1 MEGGSLRLGCHHG
14 WVLMK
19 VLFWVTGYWL
29 LAPSYGGK
37 RARELW
43 VVSFIRTLISF
54 MRAPSSR
61 PNHFPK
67 APCPNTI
74 TVGVRILSSY
84 EFGSGGGWKKHFGLP
99 RWLSDKESTC
109 QCRRRGWGRS
119 PGEGNGNPLQCFCLK
134 NFMDKR
140 AWWGI
145 VHQATKS
152 QQ

>member
-1 MEGGSLRLGCHHG
+1 MGCHHG

-29 LAPSYGGK
+29 LASSYGGK

-84 EFGSGGGWKKHFGLP
+84 EFGSGWGGGRNILGFPGGSVIKNPPANAGDVGGEDPLE
-99 RWLSDKESTC
+99 KE
-109 QCRRRGWGRS
+109 
-119 PGEGNGNPLQCFCLK
+119 
-134 NFMDKR
+134 M
-140 AWWGI
+140 
-145 VHQATKS
+145 ATHS
-152 QQ
+152 NVFA

>member
-84 EFGSGGGWKKHFGLP
+84 EFGSGGVGGRNILGFPGGSVIKNPPANAGDVGGEDPLE
-99 RWLSDKESTC
+99 KE
-109 QCRRRGWGRS
+109 
-119 PGEGNGNPLQCFCLK
+119 
-134 NFMDKR
+134 M
-140 AWWGI
+140 
-145 VHQATKS
+145 ATHS
-152 QQ
+152 NVFA